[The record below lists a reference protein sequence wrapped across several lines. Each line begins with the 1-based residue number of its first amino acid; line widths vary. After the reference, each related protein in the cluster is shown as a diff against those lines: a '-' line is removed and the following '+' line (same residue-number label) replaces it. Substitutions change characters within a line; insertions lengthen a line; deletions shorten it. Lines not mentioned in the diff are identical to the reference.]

1 MRMRRRP
8 RLARTTTLAAVAVV
22 ASGFLLAGTVH
33 AAGESAARVAARA
46 WHSVFPDHP
55 KTAVGKRMIIVLAP
69 PSVAERAAASP
80 SHPSASEEKQ
90 WTHDILAMQA
100 SVVAALRQRGI
111 QIEPRLVF
119 THVLDGFS
127 ASLDGRAVAELE
139 RNPLV
144 VGVYPVRAVYP
155 AEVQTADGPGQAA
168 RIALAGFDGSGVSI
182 ALLDTGVDRTHPG
195 LEGQV
200 GTGHDFVDG
209 DRHATPERSA
219 DEAAR
224 LETHG
229 TRMAGIALGVAPGAR
244 ILPFRILGWQHTE
257 SGEAVFGGGDL
268 LIAGLERA
276 VDPNGD
282 GSSRDAVQV
291 ALAPVVEP
299 FAAFVDSPESRAVTG
314 ATALGTLVVAPS
326 GNDGDVGLHFGSVAA
341 PGAAPDALSVG
352 AVDTRSNVYETRLT
366 LSVGGGT
373 AADGAARLLGGV
385 MTGRGMTLGIAGLL
399 GPSLADPSRA
409 TDVEAG
415 GSELRDFFDSRGV
428 SRVAGRA
435 AIVPA
440 DGTIVPADGTS
451 LARKAANAKAAG
463 ATALLVYGTDLPA
476 GALDLDNAGALPVI
490 AVPGEAGSDA
500 VDALR
505 NGEQVEVAL
514 GQAEPVGNGA
524 AGRVAAFSSG
534 GLAFD
539 GRVRP
544 DLVAPGVSLATVDAR
559 AARGQR
565 ALYATATGSS
575 AAAAVVA
582 GAAALVKE
590 ARPQLDAG
598 ALRAVLVGS
607 AKPLGEASTREG
619 AGIVDVS
626 AAAEAQLAVEP
637 SSVAFGR
644 GSARQW
650 SSSRTITVTNV
661 SQRTLE
667 VGFASVADEL
677 GAAVGF
683 TAAPATLKLG
693 PGASAQVTLGI
704 SARNGVGVGASGVV
718 LAIADGAAPA
728 RVPWAVGRSPD
739 RALALVDSV
748 SISNWEFEPSSAAPS
763 VVAFRAG
770 RADPNGD
777 GSIEPVGLLQ
787 VELWTA
793 DGKKLGVIAR
803 LRDLLPGRYAIGLT
817 GRDADGKVLPAGT
830 YVLRLRA
837 QPVDAE
843 DGTPS
848 STAQTVFRIKE
859 RS

>member
-1 MRMRRRP
+1 V
-8 RLARTTTLAAVAVV
+8 AVA
-22 ASGFLLAGTVH
+22 ASGLLLAGTVH
-33 AAGESAARVAARA
+33 GSGESAARVAARA

-55 KTAVGKRMIIVLAP
+55 KNGVGKRMIVVLAA
-69 PSVAERAAASP
+69 PSMAERAAVSSTP
-80 SHPSASEEKQ
+80 PSASEEKQ
-90 WTHDILAMQA
+90 WSDDIRAMQA

-111 QIEPRLVF
+111 HVKPELVF

-155 AEVQTADGPGQAA
+155 AELRTAGGPGQAA
-168 RIALAGFDGSGVSI
+168 RVALAGFDGSGVSI

-195 LEGQV
+195 LRSHV
-200 GTGHDFVDG
+200 ATGHDFVDG
-209 DRHATPERSA
+209 DGRATPERSA

-257 SGEAVFGGGDL
+257 SGEAVYGGGDL

-282 GSSRDAVQV
+282 GSTKDAVQV

-299 FAAFVDSPESRAVTG
+299 FAAFVDSPESRAVAG

-352 AVDTRSNVYETRLT
+352 AVDTRTDVYETRMTLT
-366 LSVGGGT
+366 VGEGT
-373 AADGAARLLGGV
+373 AADEPARLLGGV
-385 MTGRGMTLGIAGLL
+385 KTGRGMTLSVAGLL

-409 TDVEAG
+409 ADIEAG
-415 GSELRDFFDSRGV
+415 GSELRDFFDPNGV

-440 DGTIVPADGTS
+440 DGTS
-451 LARKAANAKAAG
+451 LARKAANATAAG
-463 ATALLVYGTDLPA
+463 ATALLVYGTDLPS
-476 GALDLDNAGALPVI
+476 GALDLDDSGDLPVI
-490 AVPGEAGSDA
+490 AVPGGAGSDA
-500 VDALR
+500 MNGLR
-505 NGEQVEVAL
+505 KGEQVGVAL
-514 GQAEPVGNGA
+514 GPARPVGNGT
-524 AGRVAAFSSG
+524 AGRVAPFSSG

-544 DLVAPGVSLATVDAR
+544 DLVAPGVSLATVDAGG
-559 AARGQR
+559 ARGDR
-565 ALYATATGSS
+565 APRATATGSS

-582 GAAALVKE
+582 GAAALVKQ

-607 AKPLGEASTREG
+607 ARPLGEASTREG

-626 AAAEAQLAVEP
+626 AAADADLAVEP
-637 SSVAFGR
+637 ATLAFGR
-644 GSARQW
+644 GSAKQW
-650 SSSRTITVTNV
+650 SSSRTITVTSV

-677 GAAVGF
+677 GAPVGF

-704 SARNGVGVGASGVV
+704 SARNGVGAGVSGMV
-718 LAIADGAAPA
+718 LATADGASPA
-728 RVPWAVGRSPD
+728 RIPWAVGRSPD
-739 RALALVDSV
+739 GAPALVDSL
-748 SISNWEFEPSSAAPS
+748 SISNWAFEPSSTAPS

-817 GRDADGKVLPAGT
+817 GRDSDGNVLPAGT
-830 YVLRLRA
+830 YILRLRA

-843 DGTPS
+843 DGEPP

-859 RS
+859 SS